1 MAAATPEGRILEAL
15 LTHLKQWVWSG
26 TSIVYSNVQYPAV
39 GQAKADRYIVV
50 SYSPGTPEN
59 LFIKSSEQNKHSG
72 ILGLSIMTPLNTG
85 ELEAQ
90 EIGGS
95 LANHFHG
102 KVLTSGS
109 AYLRIT
115 ARPRVAGG
123 YVDGDRW
130 RTPVT
135 VPFETMSV

>member
-1 MAAATPEGRILEAL
+1 MAAATPEGRILEAML
-15 LTHLKQWVWSG
+15 AHLKTWSG
-26 TSIVYSNVQYPAV
+26 GIPIIYSNIQYPDV
-39 GQAKADRYIVV
+39 GQAKANEYIVV
-50 SYSPGTPEN
+50 SYSPGTPEA
-59 LFIKSSEQNKHSG
+59 LFIKSTEQNKHSG
-72 ILGLSIMTPLNTG
+72 ILGLSIMSPLNMG
-85 ELEAQ
+85 ELDSQ

-102 KVLTSGS
+102 KVLNSGS
-109 AYLRIT
+109 ATVRIT